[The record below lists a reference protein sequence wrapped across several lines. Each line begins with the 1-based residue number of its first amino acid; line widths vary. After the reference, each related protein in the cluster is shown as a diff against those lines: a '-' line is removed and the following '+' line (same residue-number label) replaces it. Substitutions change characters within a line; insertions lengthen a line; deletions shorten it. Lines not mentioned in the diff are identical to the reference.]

1 MYHYHISITIF
12 SADESLEKVVQ
23 AVEPLAGFTHH
34 VERQC
39 HYSAEKL
46 AQSDLVI
53 WDIPEPLPAHAQGE
67 KPLLAVCAEAQQVFD
82 AQAYQ
87 QMDALWVKP
96 FSEERIVFYFS
107 DLQRRLQ
114 SLAEA
119 QLYAMYLD
127 TVIDSIPDLVWF
139 KDIQG
144 AHLKVNNSFCQAVQ
158 KSKAEVYGRG
168 HYYIWDMSEE
178 EYAKGEYVC
187 LESEESV
194 MAAGRTILFDEKVK
208 TKWGMRQFKTY
219 KSPLFDKDGRIIGT
233 CGVAHDVTDLQNM
246 DTELELFLR
255 SLPFAVLMVG
265 NEGQIIDV
273 NDWCQAY
280 FGEERDAIVGQPYE
294 AWKAR
299 NLRQIQEIEGKA
311 DYFEAVCCNTEG
323 QERQLGVREEP
334 CLDIFEDKT
343 GLLCLYQDITLER
356 NHEQQIMAVARTD
369 DLTGIFNRRGFY
381 QEMAKRWQGQQAI
394 VLYIDLD
401 NFKQVNDT
409 YGHSVGDRALQLTA
423 ETIVQSFPEAVIARM
438 GGDEFVVVLLDDCAL
453 DSAVQSA
460 QVFIQALD
468 ERFGQVRAFWQMT
481 VSVGL
486 AQALAGQPISLDE
499 LIRRGDQALYAAKQ
513 QGKARYVVYDDL
525 T

>member
-1 MYHYHISITIF
+1 
-12 SADESLEKVVQ
+12 
-23 AVEPLAGFTHH
+23 
-34 VERQC
+34 
-39 HYSAEKL
+39 
-46 AQSDLVI
+46 
-53 WDIPEPLPAHAQGE
+53 
-67 KPLLAVCAEAQQVFD
+67 
-82 AQAYQ
+82 
-87 QMDALWVKP
+87 
-96 FSEERIVFYFS
+96 
-107 DLQRRLQ
+107 
-114 SLAEA
+114 
-119 QLYAMYLD
+119 
-127 TVIDSIPDLVWF
+127 
-139 KDIQG
+139 
-144 AHLKVNNSFCQAVQ
+144 
-158 KSKAEVYGRG
+158 
-168 HYYIWDMSEE
+168 
-178 EYAKGEYVC
+178 
-187 LESEESV
+187 

-334 CLDIFEDKT
+334 CLDIFENKT

-401 NFKQVNDT
+401 NF
-409 YGHSVGDRALQLTA
+409 
-423 ETIVQSFPEAVIARM
+423 
-438 GGDEFVVVLLDDCAL
+438 
-453 DSAVQSA
+453 
-460 QVFIQALD
+460 
-468 ERFGQVRAFWQMT
+468 
-481 VSVGL
+481 
-486 AQALAGQPISLDE
+486 
-499 LIRRGDQALYAAKQ
+499 
-513 QGKARYVVYDDL
+513 
-525 T
+525 